1 MDKHFDMTISLQNL
15 SVVIVSFHSED
26 VIHDCIKS
34 IVDEIKIIVVENS
47 GNKEFA
53 SKIEDQYKNVKCILS
68 SKNLGMGS
76 GNNLGL
82 KNIKTDYVLILNPD
96 VILKKDTLEE
106 IIIASKRIDN
116 FGLIAPISDNLKFP
130 NYKINKKNKLTNNID
145 PFEVDTVDGFAM
157 ILNLRKLK
165 KIDQFKDNIFFD
177 ENIFLYLENDD
188 LCKRI
193 RKYENIFIVP
203 KSKINHL
210 GASGVNRKYSEQ
222 IELSR
227 NWHWIWSKFYFN
239 KKHYGFFKA
248 FFDGLPSFLSAIL
261 KVLFYSLFDH
271 KKKAIYFHR
280 VLGFLNALI
289 GKKSY
294 HRPKINN

>member
-1 MDKHFDMTISLQNL
+1 MTISLQNL

-34 IVDEIKIIVVENS
+34 IIDKIEIIVVENS

-53 SKIEDQYKNVKCILS
+53 NKIEDQYKNVKCILS
-68 SKNLGMGS
+68 PQNLGMGA

-82 KNIKTDYVLILNPD
+82 KHIKTDYAFILNPD
-96 VILKKDTLEE
+96 VILKKNTIEE
-106 IIIASKRIDN
+106 IIIASKKIVN
-116 FGLIAPISDNLKFP
+116 FGLIAPISDDLKNP
-130 NYKINKKNKLTNNID
+130 NYIINKKSELPNFID
-145 PFEVDTVDGFAM
+145 PFKVESVDGFAM

-165 KIDQFKDNIFFD
+165 KVDQFKDNNFFD

-210 GASGVNRKYSEQ
+210 GASGVNKKYSEQ
-222 IELSR
+222 IEISR

-239 KKHYGFFKA
+239 RKHYGFMFA
-248 FFDGLPSFLSAIL
+248 FFNGIPVFLSALFKYLLYLIL
-261 KVLFYSLFDH
+261 NKG
-271 KKKAIYFHR
+271 KKKQIYLHR
-280 VLGFLNALI
+280 LSGFINALF
-289 GKKSY
+289 GRKSSY
-294 HRPKINN
+294 RPKINF

>member
-1 MDKHFDMTISLQNL
+1 MTISLQNL

-34 IVDEIKIIVVENS
+34 IIDKIEIIVVENS

-53 SKIEDQYKNVKCILS
+53 NKIEDQYKNVKCILS
-68 SKNLGMGS
+68 PQNLGMGA

-82 KNIKTDYVLILNPD
+82 KHIKTDYAFILNPD
-96 VILKKDTLEE
+96 VILKKNTIEE
-106 IIIASKRIDN
+106 IIIASKKIDN
-116 FGLIAPISDNLKFP
+116 FGLIAPISDDLKNP
-130 NYKINKKNKLTNNID
+130 NYIINKKSELPNFID
-145 PFEVDTVDGFAM
+145 PFKVESVDGFAM

-165 KIDQFKDNIFFD
+165 KVDQFKDNNFFD

-210 GASGVNRKYSEQ
+210 GASGVNKKYGEQ

-239 KKHYGFFKA
+239 KKHYSFIKA
-248 FFDGLPSFLSAIL
+248 FFECFPSFLSAIL
-261 KVLFYSLFDH
+261 KVLFYFLINS
-271 KKKAIYFHR
+271 KKKGIYLHR
-280 VLGFLNALI
+280 VLGFLNALL

-294 HRPKINN
+294 HRPKIDN

>member
-1 MDKHFDMTISLQNL
+1 MSISYKNL

-26 VIHDCIKS
+26 VIHNCIKS
-34 IVDEIKIIVVENS
+34 IKDKIEITVVENS
-47 GNKEFA
+47 GNKDFTRKLEE
-53 SKIEDQYKNVKCILS
+53 KYKNVKCILPP
-68 SKNLGMGS
+68 KNLGMGA

-82 KNIKTDYVLILNPD
+82 NHINTDYVFILNPD
-96 VILKKDTLEE
+96 VILKKNTIEE
-106 IIIASKRIDN
+106 IIIASKKIEN
-116 FGLIAPISDNLKFP
+116 FGIIAPISDNLKYP
-130 NYKINKKNKLTNNID
+130 NYKIDKKNELPNFID
-145 PFEVDTVDGFAM
+145 PFKVDSVDGFAM

-165 KIDQFKDNIFFD
+165 KVDQFKDNNFFD

-193 RKYENIFIVP
+193 IKYENIFIIP

-210 GASGVNRKYSEQ
+210 GASGVNKKYSEQ

-239 KKHYGFFKA
+239 KKHYGFLKA

>member
-1 MDKHFDMTISLQNL
+1 MTISLQNL
-15 SVVIVSFHSED
+15 SVVIVSFHSEN
-26 VIHDCIKS
+26 VIHECIKS
-34 IVDEIKIIVVENS
+34 IIDEIQIIVVENS

-53 SKIEDQYKNVKCILS
+53 NKIQDQYKNVKCILS
-68 SKNLGMGS
+68 PKNLGMGA

-82 KNIKTDYVLILNPD
+82 KHINTDYVFILNPD
-96 VILKKDTLEE
+96 VILKKNTIEE
-106 IIIASKRIDN
+106 IIIASKKIEN
-116 FGLIAPISDNLKFP
+116 FGLIAPISDNLKNP
-130 NYKINKKNKLTNNID
+130 NYKINKKDKLTNFID
-145 PFEVDTVDGFAM
+145 PFKVDSVDGFAM

-165 KIDQFKDNIFFD
+165 KINQFKNNNFFD

-193 RKYENIFIVP
+193 NKFENIFIVP

-210 GASGVNRKYSEQ
+210 GASGVNKKYSEQ

-239 KKHYGFFKA
+239 KKHYGFLKA
-248 FFDGLPSFLSAIL
+248 ISECFPSFLSAIL
-261 KVLFYSLFDH
+261 KVLFYFLINN
-271 KKKAIYFHR
+271 KKKGIYFHR
-280 VLGFLNALI
+280 VLGFLNALL

-294 HRPKINN
+294 HRPKIDN

>member
-1 MDKHFDMTISLQNL
+1 MTISLQNL
-15 SVVIVSFHSED
+15 SVVIVSFHSEN

-34 IVDEIKIIVVENS
+34 IIDKIEIIVVENS

-53 SKIEDQYKNVKCILS
+53 NKIEDQYKNVKCILPP
-68 SKNLGMGS
+68 KNLGMGA

-82 KNIKTDYVLILNPD
+82 KHIKTDYAFILNPD
-96 VILKKDTLEE
+96 VILKKNTIEE
-106 IIIASKRIDN
+106 IIIASKKIDN
-116 FGLIAPISDNLKFP
+116 FGLIAPISDDLKNP
-130 NYKINKKNKLTNNID
+130 NYIINKKSELPNFID
-145 PFEVDTVDGFAM
+145 PFKVESVDGFAM

-165 KIDQFKDNIFFD
+165 KVDQFKDNNFFD

-210 GASGVNRKYSEQ
+210 GASGVNKKYSEQ

-239 KKHYGFFKA
+239 KKHYSFIKA
-248 FFDGLPSFLSAIL
+248 FFECFPSFLSAIL
-261 KVLFYSLFDH
+261 KVLFYFLINS
-271 KKKAIYFHR
+271 KKKGIYLHR
-280 VLGFLNALI
+280 VLGFLNALL

>member
-1 MDKHFDMTISLQNL
+1 MTISLQNL

-26 VIHDCIKS
+26 VIHNCIKS
-34 IVDEIKIIVVENS
+34 IIDKIEIIVVENS

-53 SKIEDQYKNVKCILS
+53 NKIENQYKNVKCILS
-68 SKNLGMGS
+68 PQNLGMGA

-82 KNIKTDYVLILNPD
+82 KYIKTDYVFILNPD
-96 VILKKDTLEE
+96 VILEKNTIEE
-106 IIIASKRIDN
+106 IIIASKKLDN
-116 FGLIAPISDNLKFP
+116 FGLIAPISDNLKNP
-130 NYKINKKNKLTNNID
+130 NYKINKNNKLVNTID
-145 PFEVDTVDGFAM
+145 PFKVESVDGFAM
-157 ILNLRKLK
+157 ILNLKKLK
-165 KIDQFKDNIFFD
+165 KIDQFEDNNFFD

-193 RKYENIFIVP
+193 NKFENIFIVP

-210 GASGVNRKYSEQ
+210 GASGVNKKYSEQ

-239 KKHYGFFKA
+239 KKHYGFLKA
-248 FFDGLPSFLSAIL
+248 MFECFPSFLSAIL
-261 KVLFYSLFDH
+261 KVLFYFLINNN
-271 KKKAIYFHR
+271 KKGIYLHR
-280 VLGFLNALI
+280 VLGFLNALL

-294 HRPKINN
+294 HRPKIDN

>member
-1 MDKHFDMTISLQNL
+1 MTISLQNL
-15 SVVIVSFHSED
+15 SVVIVSFHSEN
-26 VIHDCIKS
+26 VIHECIKS
-34 IVDEIKIIVVENS
+34 IIDEIQIIVVENS

-53 SKIEDQYKNVKCILS
+53 NKIQDQYKNVKCILS
-68 SKNLGMGS
+68 PKNLGMGA

-82 KNIKTDYVLILNPD
+82 KHINTDYVFILNPD
-96 VILKKDTLEE
+96 VILKKNTIEE
-106 IIIASKRIDN
+106 IIIASKKIEN
-116 FGLIAPISDNLKFP
+116 FGLIAPISDNLKYP
-130 NYKINKKNKLTNNID
+130 NYKINKKNKLTNFID
-145 PFEVDTVDGFAM
+145 PFKVDSVDGFAM

-165 KIDQFKDNIFFD
+165 KINQFKNNNFFD

-193 RKYENIFIVP
+193 NKFENIFIVP

-210 GASGVNRKYSEQ
+210 GASGVNKKYSEQ

-239 KKHYGFFKA
+239 KKHYGFLKA
-248 FFDGLPSFLSAIL
+248 IFECFPSFLSAIL
-261 KVLFYSLFDH
+261 KVLFYFLINN
-271 KKKAIYFHR
+271 KKKGIYLHR
-280 VLGFLNALI
+280 VLGFLNALF

-294 HRPKINN
+294 HRPKIDN

>member
-1 MDKHFDMTISLQNL
+1 MTISLQNL

-34 IVDEIKIIVVENS
+34 IIDKIEIIVVENS

-53 SKIEDQYKNVKCILS
+53 NKIEDQYKNVKCILS
-68 SKNLGMGS
+68 PKNLGMGA

-82 KNIKTDYVLILNPD
+82 KHIKTDYVFILNPD
-96 VILKKDTLEE
+96 VILKKNTIEE
-106 IIIASKRIDN
+106 IIIASKKIDN
-116 FGLIAPISDNLKFP
+116 FGLIAPISDNLKYP
-130 NYKINKKNKLTNNID
+130 NYKTGKKSDLHNFID
-145 PFEVDTVDGFAM
+145 PFKVESVDGFAM
-157 ILNLRKLK
+157 ILNLKKLR
-165 KIDQFKDNIFFD
+165 KIDQFKNNNIFD

-193 RKYENIFIVP
+193 NEFENIFIVP
-203 KSKINHL
+203 KSKINHI
-210 GASGVNRKYSEQ
+210 GASGVNKKYIEQ

-239 KKHYGFFKA
+239 KKHYGSLKA
-248 FFDGLPSFLSAIL
+248 IFECFPSFLSAIL
-261 KVLFYSLFDH
+261 KVLFYFLINN
-271 KKKAIYFHR
+271 KKKGIYLHR
-280 VLGFLNALI
+280 VLGFLNALF

-294 HRPKINN
+294 HRPKIDN

>member
-1 MDKHFDMTISLQNL
+1 MSISYKNL

-26 VIHDCIKS
+26 VIHNCIKS
-34 IVDEIKIIVVENS
+34 IKDKIEITVVENS
-47 GNKEFA
+47 GNKDFTRKLEE
-53 SKIEDQYKNVKCILS
+53 KYKNVKCILPP
-68 SKNLGMGS
+68 KNLGMGA

-82 KNIKTDYVLILNPD
+82 NHINTDYVFILNPD
-96 VILKKDTLEE
+96 VILKKNTIEE
-106 IIIASKRIDN
+106 IIIASKKIEN
-116 FGLIAPISDNLKFP
+116 FGIIAPISDNLKYH
-130 NYKINKKNKLTNNID
+130 NYKIDKKNELPNFID
-145 PFEVDTVDGFAM
+145 PFKVDSVDGFAM

-165 KIDQFKDNIFFD
+165 KVDQFKDNNFFD

-193 RKYENIFIVP
+193 GKYENIFIVP

-210 GASGVNRKYSEQ
+210 GASGVNKKYSEQ

-239 KKHYGFFKA
+239 KKHYGFLKA

-261 KVLFYSLFDH
+261 KVLFYSLFKQ

>member
-1 MDKHFDMTISLQNL
+1 MTISLQNL

-26 VIHDCIKS
+26 VIHECIKS
-34 IVDEIKIIVVENS
+34 IIDEIEIIVVENS

-53 SKIEDQYKNVKCILS
+53 NKIQDQYKNVKCILS
-68 SKNLGMGS
+68 PKNLGMGA

-82 KNIKTDYVLILNPD
+82 KHINTDYVFILNPD
-96 VILKKDTLEE
+96 VILKKNTIEE
-106 IIIASKRIDN
+106 IIIASKKIEN
-116 FGLIAPISDNLKFP
+116 FGLIAPISDNLKYP
-130 NYKINKKNKLTNNID
+130 NYKINKKIKLPNFID
-145 PFEVDTVDGFAM
+145 PFKVDIVDGFAM
-157 ILNLRKLK
+157 ILNLKKLK
-165 KIDQFKDNIFFD
+165 KIDQFKDNNFFD

-193 RKYENIFIVP
+193 NKFESIFIVP

-210 GASGVNRKYSEQ
+210 GASGVNKKYSEQ

-239 KKHYGFFKA
+239 KKHYGFLKA
-248 FFDGLPSFLSAIL
+248 IFECLPSFLSAIL
-261 KVLFYSLFDH
+261 KVLFYFLIN
-271 KKKAIYFHR
+271 KKKKRIYFHR
-280 VLGFLNALI
+280 VLGFLNALL

-294 HRPKINN
+294 HRPKIDN